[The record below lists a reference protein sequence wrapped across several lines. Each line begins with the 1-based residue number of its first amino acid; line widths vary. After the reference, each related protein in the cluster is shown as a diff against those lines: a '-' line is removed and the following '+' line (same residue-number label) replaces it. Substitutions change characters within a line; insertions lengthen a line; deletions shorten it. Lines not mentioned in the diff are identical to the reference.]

1 MLSEGRGLG
10 QISLFR
16 ELSNGTLKRIG
27 QEANRRTYGAGE
39 LIILE
44 GEPCRAAYF
53 VVEGRVRVYRLSPAG
68 REQVLVEL
76 ASGEAFNTVPPFQDD
91 PVNHA
96 TAQAVSEAVL
106 LAIPTDRVRTL
117 AEHCPDLALALLHDF
132 AERLDHLTRLVEGL
146 ALRSVSGRM
155 ARFLLDHG
163 EGGAV
168 AKQWTQEEIAAHL
181 GTVRD
186 MVGRTL
192 RSFADE
198 GLIRLERQRIVL
210 LDREGLEAEAER

>member
-1 MLSEGRGLG
+1 MPSEGGGLRR
-10 QISLFR
+10 IALFR
-16 ELSNGTLKRIG
+16 ELSNETLERI
-27 QEANRRTYGAGE
+27 ALVATRRAYAPGE

-44 GEPCRAAYF
+44 GEPCHAAYF

-96 TAQAVSEAVL
+96 TAQAISEAVL
-106 LAIPTDRVRTL
+106 LAIPTERVRML
-117 AEHCPDLALALLHDF
+117 AQQRPDLALALLHDF

-163 EGGAV
+163 EEGAV

-186 MVGRTL
+186 VVGRTL

-210 LDREGLEAEAER
+210 LDRDGLEAEAER